1 MGFALAQPEVRNI
14 RIGHPMRR
22 WQWECARESEAF
34 RFFVLVLHRRA
45 GKTELILKK
54 LIDASIKC
62 QLPSPL
68 FFYVAPYLKQ
78 AKVIAWIR
86 LKEMVKPLV
95 ETGYCEINESEL
107 YVYFYHNQARLR
119 IYGADNPDAM
129 RGVTLDGCGIDE
141 VKDVKPEVWE
151 EILRPALSD
160 RKGWAWFQGTPKGI
174 NLFSSLYFSAAA
186 RPGWGTKLYTC
197 YDTDALPPE
206 EIEQLKHEM
215 SEQAFARE
223 MLCDFS
229 AAGEDQL
236 ISLMDVDEAVH
247 RVYHES
253 DIAYAPRIM
262 GVDPARFGNDRSV
275 IAKRQGLQ
283 WFPAQSYKGLDNM
296 ELAGRVATV
305 ADQWEP
311 DAIFIDAGG
320 PGAGVID
327 RLRQLGYGQVVEV
340 NFGGKPMKSK
350 YVNKRTEMWFD
361 MAEALGSG
369 AALPNDVDLKVEL
382 ATPTYSYNAKNQ
394 LVLESKDAIKKR
406 MPGGASPDIADA
418 FALTYAF
425 PVMPEDKLSA
435 FRRQQRQ
442 SAKSDYDPYNREGSY
457 NPYGAV
463 MERHVFKP

>member
-1 MGFALAQPEVRNI
+1 MFQKPEVQNI
-14 RIGHPMRR
+14 RIGHPMRK
-22 WQWECARESEAF
+22 WQWECARASQDF

-54 LIDASIKC
+54 LIDAAIKC
-62 QLPSPL
+62 ELPSPL
-68 FFYVAPYLKQ
+68 FFYVAPFLKQ

-107 YVYFYHNQARLR
+107 FIKFYHNGALLR
-119 IYGADNPDAM
+119 VYGADNPDAM
-129 RGVTLDGCGIDE
+129 RGVTLDGVGIDE

-197 YDTDALPPE
+197 YDTDALPPD
-206 EIEQLKHEM
+206 EIEQLKLEM

-229 AAGEDQL
+229 AAGDDQL
-236 ISLMDVDEAVH
+236 LSLTDVDEAV
-247 RVYHES
+247 RRIYKEN
-253 DIAYAPRIM
+253 DISFAPRIL

-283 WFPAQSYKGLDNM
+283 WFQAQSYKGLDNM
-296 ELAGRVATV
+296 ELAGRVAIIS
-305 ADQWEP
+305 DQWKP
-311 DAIFIDAGG
+311 DAIFVDAGA
-320 PGAGVID
+320 GAGVID

-340 NFGGKPMKSK
+340 NFGGRSIKDR
-350 YVNKRTEMWFD
+350 YVNKRTEMWFE
-361 MAEALGSG
+361 MAEAVISG
-369 AALPNDVDLKVEL
+369 ASLPNDIDLKVEL
-382 ATPTYSYNAKNQ
+382 ATPTYSYNSKNQ
-394 LVLESKDAIKKR
+394 IVLESKDAIKKR

-425 PVMPEDKLSA
+425 PVMPAGKSII
-435 FRRQQRQ
+435 QRQ
-442 SAKSDYDPYNREGSY
+442 RNAENSDYDPYEKRGSH
-457 NPYGAV
+457 NPYQPA